1 MSYEVFTEDQLKLE
15 VLTEA
20 AAIRVRFSGRSVA
33 RQPGPFILNVL
44 VRALERS
51 AEANVPLALEFQG
64 MGYMN
69 SSTIT
74 PLIRLLDHAR
84 TNGQAVKVVYRK
96 DLKWQALSFTA
107 LCMFETEDRR
117 IEIQGV

>member
-1 MSYEVFTEDQLKLE
+1 MSCEVFTEAQLKLE
-15 VLTEA
+15 LLIEEE
-20 AAIRVRFSGRSVA
+20 AIRVRFTGRSIA

-51 AEANVPLALEFQG
+51 TEAQVPLALEFQD

-84 TNGQAVKVVYRK
+84 TNGQTVKVVYRK

-107 LCMFETEDRR
+107 LGMFETEDRR